1 MKKFFSEFRE
11 FISNGNVFDF
21 AVGVV
26 IGGAFTAI
34 VTSLVVN
41 IITPFIGMIFG
52 GVDFS
57 SLAIGSGDAAIKYG
71 LFIESVINFLIIA
84 FIIFLAVKAI
94 NKLRELKPNKA
105 KAEVEEFKTTT
116 EDLLIEIRDLLAENN
131 KKQG

>member
-1 MKKFFSEFRE
+1 MKKFFSEFRA
-11 FISNGNVFDF
+11 FISKGNVFDF

-26 IGGAFTAI
+26 IGAAFTAI

-52 GVDFS
+52 GIDFS

-71 LFIESVINFLIIA
+71 LFFESIINFLIIA
-84 FIIFLAVKAI
+84 FVIFLAVKAI
-94 NKLRELKPNKA
+94 NKLRELNPNKA
-105 KAEVEEFKTTT
+105 EAEAEECKATT

-131 KKQG
+131 KK